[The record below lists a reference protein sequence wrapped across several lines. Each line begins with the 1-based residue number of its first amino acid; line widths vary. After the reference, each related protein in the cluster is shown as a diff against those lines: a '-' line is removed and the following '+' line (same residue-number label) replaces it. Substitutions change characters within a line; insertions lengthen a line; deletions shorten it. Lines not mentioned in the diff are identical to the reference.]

1 MRKLCAILSSLFL
14 IIIFT
19 NNSYAFEPFIS
30 SPSNPLPVTSNY
42 SGWSEAGILQGQII
56 RENDSSYSM
65 WYSSLAAGL
74 RVAKAISQNGLSWE
88 GKTLFSLLGS
98 QDTHDPYFV
107 KSDQNFLYFATTPS
121 GNTTRI
127 MRISQRNSIFDN
139 GTVQEVLIQGKNWG
153 VNGTTSPVVWYENNT
168 YYLFYSALG
177 ATWDMGMATSQD
189 GVTFNECAGNPFLT
203 GDTVPRSIIK
213 YENEYY
219 LFFHSPQGLGYVKT
233 LTLGCNTTWSA
244 RTLLG
249 ISGYFP
255 SALLIPGELRLYY
268 GSPQGGVWRLYL
280 LASSLPIPTPSPSP
294 TPTPTLAPKNPV
306 IIIPGLFGSWNKESL
321 LHGTAV
327 SQIEWKLNPIVHEYD
342 GLERTLQNIG
352 FEKNRNYFLFAYDW
366 RKNIESSADDLDTY
380 IHNLHLSSPPD
391 IVGHSL
397 GGLVGR
403 IFAQK
408 YGSENIRNLI
418 TVGSPHRG
426 TAKIY
431 KTVEGGEIET
441 DNTVFWL
448 AQQLVL
454 QLNRDGIKT
463 NKQIIAEK
471 FPVAQNL
478 LPIDDYLTRNN
489 ANISVS
495 SMKIKNSILPYSLSS
510 ITTLKTIVGE
520 KGNTLSGY
528 IVKDR
533 TTLDELLDY
542 YPDGRPTQSTY
553 SLGDFT
559 VTSVNA
565 KMGPNLSVLPKDH
578 RELIYSKE
586 GIKNIL
592 DYLNIAHL
600 EGDIVEGK
608 GTKVTPSIIF
618 VMLSP
623 AEMEVVYAG
632 QSYPEQDG
640 VIFIEGALSGE
651 YQIKAKGLVKGRYT
665 ILIGQMSQQ
674 GDAWNRIEGEITQDP
689 PTNQIETYQIYF
701 NDQFPDNPIVTAQ
714 TLIDELLIHLS
725 NQNKTLKNVEITKSM
740 ANLTIAKQYL
750 NSQNIGRLK
759 TALLLIHQQLFAAL
773 SKVPISDKHK
783 IIYAL
788 EKLENLYKK
797 ATGTY
802 SFGIFPS
809 RLQLGLNNYKKNVNP
824 IEKYLL
830 YMKKKG
836 MNVGL
841 NVNYLLEIK
850 NRISSAEKSLNE
862 KKYNYTEILLKSI
875 AGLLKEVRK
884 I

>member
-1 MRKLCAILSSLFL
+1 
-14 IIIFT
+14 
-19 NNSYAFEPFIS
+19 
-30 SPSNPLPVTSNY
+30 
-42 SGWSEAGILQGQII
+42 
-56 RENDSSYSM
+56 M
-65 WYSSLAAGL
+65 WYSSLGTGL
-74 RVAKAISQNGLSWE
+74 RVAKAVSQDGLSWE
-88 GKTLFSLLGS
+88 GNTLYSLLGN

-107 KSDQNFLYFATTPS
+107 KSNQNYLYFATTPPGS
-121 GNTTRI
+121 TTRI
-127 MRISQRNSIFDN
+127 MRISQINGVFDN
-139 GTVQEVLIQGKNWG
+139 VTIQEVLIPEKNWG

-189 GVTFNECAGNPFLT
+189 GVSFNECSGNPFLT

-233 LTLGCNTTWSA
+233 PSLSCNTTWSD

-249 ISGYFP
+249 VLSGYFP
-255 SALLIPGELRLYY
+255 SVIHIPGELRLYY
-268 GSPQGGVWRLYL
+268 GSPSGGVWRLYL
-280 LASSLPIPTPSPSP
+280 MTSSLPLPTPSPSP
-294 TPTPTLAPKNPV
+294 TPTPTLVPKNPV
-306 IIIPGLFGSWNKESL
+306 IIIPGLFGSWNKESI
-321 LHGTAV
+321 LHGTTV
-327 SQIEWKLNPIVHEYD
+327 SQSEWKLNPIVHEYD
-342 GLERTLQNIG
+342 GLEKTLQNLG
-352 FEKNRNYFLFAYDW
+352 YKKNRDYYLFTYDW
-366 RKNIESSADDLDTY
+366 RKNIESSADDLDAY

-391 IVGHSL
+391 ILGHSL

-418 TVGSPHRG
+418 AVGSPHRG
-426 TAKIY
+426 TAKVY

-441 DNTVFWL
+441 DNSVFWL

-478 LPIDDYLTRNN
+478 LPIDDYLTQNS
-489 ANISVS
+489 IDVSVS
-495 SMKIKNSILPYSLSS
+495 SMKIKNSILPYNLAS
-510 ITTLKTIVGE
+510 IASLKTIVGE
-520 KGNTLSGY
+520 KGNTVSGY

-533 TTLDELLDY
+533 TILDELLDY
-542 YPDGRPTQSTY
+542 YPDGRPTQSVY

-559 VTSVNA
+559 VTSENA
-565 KMGPNLSVLPKDH
+565 KMGTNLSVLPKDH

-586 GIKNIL
+586 GIKKVL
-592 DYLNIAHL
+592 DNLDIVHN
-600 EGDIVEGK
+600 EGDIIEGK
-608 GTKVTPSIIF
+608 GTRVTPSLIF

-640 VIFIEGALSGE
+640 VIYIEVASSGE
-651 YQIKAKGLVKGRYT
+651 YQIKARGLAKGRYT
-665 ILIGQMSQQ
+665 ILIGQMGQYS
-674 GDAWNRIEGEITQDP
+674 DVWSRIEGEITQDP
-689 PTNQIETYQIYF
+689 PANQIDTFQVNF
-701 NDQFPDNPIVTAQ
+701 NGQSPNNPITSPQA
-714 TLIDELLIHLS
+714 LIDELLIYLS
-725 NQNKTLKNVEITKSM
+725 DQNKTLKKVEITKSI

-750 NSQNIGRLK
+750 SSQNNGRSK
-759 TALLLIHQQLFAAL
+759 TALHLIHQQLFTAL

-783 IIYAL
+783 ILYAL
-788 EKLENLYKK
+788 EKLENLYKE
-797 ATGTY
+797 AMGTY

-809 RLQLGLNNYKKNVNP
+809 RLQLDLNNYKKSVDS

-830 YMKKKG
+830 SMKQRGK
-836 MNVGL
+836 NVGL
-841 NVNYLLEIK
+841 NVSYLVEIK
-850 NRISSAEKSLNE
+850 NRITSTEKSLNE
-862 KKYNYTEILLKSI
+862 KKYNHTEILLKSI
-875 AGLLKEVRK
+875 AELLKEVRK